1 MNGAR
6 LLRIGRAARLALH
19 LVYALGLVVAVLI
32 PLWLLAKPWWRPIR
46 NRVVMYWFRGLARQL
61 GLRIVAEGAPTD
73 ARVLRVA
80 NHVSWLDI
88 VVLNAISPSI
98 FVAKAEVAQW
108 PLIGWMAEWLGTLF
122 LRRGDVRSSQRL
134 IEIMSWQLRRGEAV
148 TLFPEGTTGNGQPVG
163 KFYGRLYQPALS
175 ARAPVQPVAI
185 SYPCSETGAAIHPL
199 APFVGDQ
206 TLLSHVWALL
216 GARSMVARVVFLPP
230 LPTADANRPSLAIQS
245 RAAIEAVLMPAREQ
259 ARMAG

>member
-1 MNGAR
+1 MIGAR
-6 LLRIGRAARLALH
+6 LLRVGRAARLALH
-19 LVYALGLVVAVLI
+19 FVYALALVVAVLI
-32 PLWLLAKPWWRPIR
+32 PFWLVAKPWWRQIR
-46 NRVVMYWFRGLARQL
+46 NRVVMHWFQGLARQL
-61 GLRIVAEGAPTD
+61 GLRIVAEGTPTD

-80 NHVSWLDI
+80 NHLSWLDI
-88 VVLNAISPSI
+88 VVLNAVSPSI

-134 IEIMSWQLRRGEAV
+134 IEAMSWQLRRGEAI
-148 TLFPEGTTGNGQPVG
+148 TLFPEGTTGNGQHIG

-175 ARAPVQPVAI
+175 ARTPVQPVAI
-185 SYPCSETGAAIHPL
+185 SYPCFEAGGAIHPL

-216 GARSMVARVVFLPP
+216 GERSMVARVVFLAP
-230 LPTADANRPSLAIQS
+230 LPTMDTNRQSLAIQS
-245 RAAIEAVLMPAREQ
+245 RAAIESALVPAFER
-259 ARMAG
+259 ARLAG